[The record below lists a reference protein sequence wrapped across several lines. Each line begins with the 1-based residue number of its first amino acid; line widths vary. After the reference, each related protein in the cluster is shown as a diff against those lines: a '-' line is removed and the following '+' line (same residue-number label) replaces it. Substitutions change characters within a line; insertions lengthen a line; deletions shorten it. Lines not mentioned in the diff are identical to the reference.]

1 MRMRVRVRACVRAC
15 GWVGGGALARAWH
28 GWLGWDGGWM
38 VLGGDIDGETKMVE
52 GSTDSLLAW
61 GDSEQK

>member
-1 MRMRVRVRACVRAC
+1 M
-15 GWVGGGALARAWH
+15 G
-28 GWLGWDGGWM
+28 GWDGRWM